1 MTSET
6 EIRSKP
12 TSSGTSSGVRDREPD
27 LSLRGI
33 TKRFPGVLA
42 NDNIDLDVFDGE
54 VHAVLG
60 ENGAGKS
67 TLMKILYGYYHPDS
81 GSILR
86 KGKPIRISSP
96 REGRRHGIGMVFQS
110 FTLVSALT
118 VAENVALVLPELPF
132 VLPRR
137 RLYKQIAELSE

>member
-42 NDNIDLDVFDGE
+42 NDNVDLDVYGGE

-67 TLMKILYGYYHPDS
+67 TLMKILYGYYHPDAGTIS
-81 GSILR
+81 RGGEL
-86 KGKPIRISSP
+86 IRIRSP
-96 REGRRHGIGMVFQS
+96 KEGRRHGIGMVFQ
-110 FTLVSALT
+110 
-118 VAENVALVLPELPF
+118 
-132 VLPRR
+132 
-137 RLYKQIAELSE
+137 